1 MSEINAT
8 SPIEPTETRPL
19 GGGTQRLY
27 RFDNN
32 FGASVVQ
39 HSGSYGYADGQWEL
53 AVLDYRG
60 ERWELTYDT
69 PITDDVIG
77 WLPESEV
84 QALLVRIRALD
95 SEGREVSA

>member
-1 MSEINAT
+1 MSEIDTT
-8 SPIEPTETRPL
+8 SPIEPTETRSL
-19 GGGTQRLY
+19 NGGTQRLY

-39 HSGSYGYADGQWEL
+39 HFGSYGNGEGLWEL

-60 ERWELTYDT
+60 KRWELTYDT
-69 PITDDVIG
+69 PITDDVVG
-77 WLPESEV
+77 WLDEDAV

-95 SEGREVSA
+95 SEGNEVAR